1 MYRQT
6 SGYKAC
12 SIYGFHDAV
21 NIVSTKPYFK
31 CLIRVIAFNA
41 PPTHP
46 YNPKTN
52 IILFIRVHIIV
63 SLVFVCVYR
72 AL

>member
-21 NIVSTKPYFK
+21 NIVSTKPNFK

-41 PPTHP
+41 PPHTP
-46 YNPKTN
+46 LQPKNKYNTIYPCAYYSKLS
-52 IILFIRVHIIV
+52 ICMPI
-63 SLVFVCVYR
+63 
-72 AL
+72 